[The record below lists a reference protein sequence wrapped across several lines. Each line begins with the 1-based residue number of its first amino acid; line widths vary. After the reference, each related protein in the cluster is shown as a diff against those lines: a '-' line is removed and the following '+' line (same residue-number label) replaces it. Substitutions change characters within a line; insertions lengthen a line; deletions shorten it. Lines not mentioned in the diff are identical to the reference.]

1 MLLLLGSSCGGT
13 DPLVREGQ
21 RYRALRDLQVGA
33 LTHWR
38 APFTGGFEVTLP
50 AGEVFVIANDPP
62 ASATA
67 AYCTPERY
75 EELHGLFIPA
85 EDRNAETYAGYSLV
99 IDLDV
104 IRQHA
109 ELLPQ

>member
-1 MLLLLGSSCGGT
+1 VLLLNASCGVAE
-13 DPLVREGQ
+13 PLVREGQ
-21 RYRALRDLQVGA
+21 RYRALRDLEVAA

-50 AGEVFVIANDPP
+50 AGEIFIIANDPP

-67 AYCTPERY
+67 VYCTPERY
-75 EELHGLFIPA
+75 EELHSVFIPE

-99 IDLDV
+99 IDLGV
-104 IRQHA
+104 IRQHT
-109 ELLPQ
+109 ELLPR